1 MAADAPVLDAETG
14 ALLSGLYGPRHR
26 IAPVPSG
33 ALGLVLSCEREIDL
47 IELEQLCDA
56 VGWSRRP
63 VRRVRK
69 ALTHS
74 LLRVG
79 LWRHDPR
86 IPKLVGFARCTG
98 DGVVEA
104 TVWDVA
110 VHPHYQ
116 GAGLGKQL
124 ALDMPVSRHM
134 ESEADLYGL
143 ELAARGGYDPRAAIT
158 LWQKMA
164 QQGGGGGPSFLS
176 THPSSGDRMAAL
188 QNAMPRVMPLYEQ
201 ARARR

>member
-1 MAADAPVLDAETG
+1 VPAAEGHTD
-14 ALLSGLYGPRHR
+14 LYGPRHR
-26 IAPVPSG
+26 RCDLPAAAVE
-33 ALGLVLSCEREIDL
+33 LVLSCEREIDL

-63 VRRVRK
+63 LRRVRK
-69 ALTHS
+69 ALQHS

-86 IPKLVGFARCTG
+86 LPKLVGFARCTG

-116 GAGLGKQL
+116 GAGLGKALMVYVLDQL
-124 ALDMPVSRHM
+124 RAMEVERVSLF
-134 ESEADLYGL
+134 ADPGVVGFYQVQGWDL
-143 ELAARGGYDPRAAIT
+143 EP
-158 LWQKMA
+158 Q
-164 QQGGGGGPSFLS
+164 
-176 THPSSGDRMAAL
+176 DRRCAFWYA
-188 QNAMPRVMPLYEQ
+188 P
-201 ARARR
+201 